1 MDNLHENKLDSGKG
15 AGSPPDYLLD
25 NTVAELFADSTPHQ
39 RAALGLMAI
48 SHCYDLPLAPMLG
61 RLGGEASGTFA
72 RQTMFLASEV
82 YRGEDPLTAIQDLD
96 HVMTPSSVLA
106 LQVARENG
114 SLSDLYQSVLRRPPQ
129 PDSGVDESKDIDARF
144 SRLMIRG
151 AFVMFLVLLVVIR
164 ILPQYGRMLE
174 EFALEPPVV
183 MELVLRGLYLS
194 GKFWFLW
201 VLMLILLGVLL
212 GVWVAPRYLRRWNP
226 DSWRKRV
233 VPKSALRRQTLA
245 IVAQDSD
252 AAQTGIVRIASSSP
266 VRRFF
271 PKLDKASTRTDA
283 EQASWGSLA
292 AQGVITKQEAS
303 TLASTQSGE
312 TQAWLLRWSANTLG
326 DRERSKANRR
336 MIYLIWIGN
345 ILLALVVFLICVSI
359 FSTLLSIMAGLAT

>member
-25 NTVAELFADSTPHQ
+25 NTVVELFADSTPHQ

-48 SHCYDLPLAPMLG
+48 SHCYDLPLAPMLS

-151 AFVMFLVLLVVIR
+151 AFVMFLVSVVVLR
-164 ILPQYGRMLE
+164 VLSEFGKMLE
-174 EFALEPPVV
+174 EFDLEPPVA
-183 MELVLRGLYLS
+183 MGLVLRGLYLS
-194 GKFWFLW
+194 GKLWFLW
-201 VLMLILLGVLL
+201 VLMLILLGI
-212 GVWVAPRYLRRWNP
+212 WVAPRYLRRWNP

-233 VPKSALRRQTLA
+233 FPKSALRRQTLA

-283 EQASWGSLA
+283 EQASWESLA

-303 TLASTQSGE
+303 TLASSQSGE

-326 DRERSKANRR
+326 DRERSKENRR

-345 ILLALVVFLICVSI
+345 ILLALVVFLISVSI
-359 FSTLLSIMAGLAT
+359 FSTLLSIMAGLPK